1 MMNTM
6 TEDKAKEILNFL
18 AKKYGYAGFDC
29 FDETADSRIID
40 SNASRHLELVYC
52 VAVKDESKEV
62 DSLDC
67 LFGKTKKQMSY
78 KSVLEFML
86 DIVSAGYNI
95 GAFYHRYGDYML
107 KSHTTLE
114 EILVEIDLNKIEERN
129 ESGESQ

>member
-1 MMNTM
+1 M
-6 TEDKAKEILNFL
+6 TEDKAEEILNFL

-29 FDETADSRIID
+29 FDETADSKIID

-62 DSLDC
+62 NSLDC

-86 DIVSAGYNI
+86 DIVGNGFSI
-95 GAFYHRYGDYML
+95 GAFYHKYGDYL
-107 KSHTTLE
+107 LRAHTTLE
-114 EILVEIDLNKIEERN
+114 EILIEMDLEKNA
-129 ESGESQ
+129 Q